1 MRAGHLFIVALPFF
15 GLGCASNQ
23 DGMEKRLASLRDDIT
38 RLQADNDRL
47 VERVDALETRPTRAP
62 APATAPA
69 EKVNSR
75 APLKVVT
82 LTPDDVAAPMDDAA
96 PQEVAVDD
104 RPDAPG
110 SRPVIRVRGKAEE
123 DGRSRTSVRKSS
135 PEEAPQ

>member
-1 MRAGHLFIVALPFF
+1 
-15 GLGCASNQ
+15 
-23 DGMEKRLASLRDDIT
+23 MEKRLASLRDDIT

-62 APATAPA
+62 APTTAPN
-69 EKVNSR
+69 EKVNAR

-82 LTPDDVAAPMDDAA
+82 LTPGDVALPSDEGA

-110 SRPVIRVRGKAEE
+110 SRPVIRLRGKAE
-123 DGRSRTSVRKSS
+123 DDSRSRTSVRKSS
-135 PEEAPQ
+135 PEEAP